1 MLYNLLIAA
10 EHAHIAEH
18 IGRVID
24 YDSGGVFTF
33 SVKLSGDGQEPATHY
48 ACRTYLSEQTHQAL
62 TQLDASQLKALL
74 DQMAMDRGREQVGD
88 ITGWPYSLII
98 NSDDFHQFIA
108 DQSLQIID
116 G

>member
-1 MLYNLLIAA
+1 MLYNLLIAIEHKSVA
-10 EHAHIAEH
+10 EDV
-18 IGRVID
+18 GRIID
-24 YDSGGVFTF
+24 PDLGGAFTF
-33 SVKLSGDGQEPATHY
+33 SVRLSSDGQEPATHY

>member
-10 EHAHIAEH
+10 EHVHIAED

-24 YDSGGVFTF
+24 PDTGGSFTF
-33 SVKLSGDGQEPATHY
+33 SIRLSLDGHEPPTHW

-62 TQLDASQLKALL
+62 TTLDSNQLKTLL
-74 DQMAMDRGREQVGD
+74 DQLATGRGYELVGD
-88 ITGWPYSLII
+88 ITGWPYSLVI
-98 NSDDFHQFIA
+98 DDGDFYQFIS
-108 DQSLQIID
+108 DQFLKMID